1 MNEAKRT
8 KIITFRVTEDEYK
21 KIEDAAIARGT
32 DPNDWCR
39 QAIVGLSCKLINIP
53 ETMIYSEIA
62 CLRFLFEFGFR
73 LLFAEGSD
81 ELAEWDELREGA
93 EKNAKDLVATL
104 LAKRKLG
111 SR

>member
-21 KIEDAAIARGT
+21 KIEDAALAQDT

-39 QAIVGLSCKLINIP
+39 YTTVQLSGLLLTIP
-53 ETMIYSEIA
+53 ERMIYSEIA
-62 CLRFLFEFGFR
+62 ALRWLLEYGFLLLFSDDPDVVASWREKVAQAEEGAGEVVNR
-73 LLFAEGSD
+73 LLE
-81 ELAEWDELREGA
+81 R
-93 EKNAKDLVATL
+93 
-104 LAKRKLG
+104 RKLR